1 MRPKTVTI
9 LLTTLVQWTWGIVQN
24 AVGLLLLLVFV
35 RNQHF
40 FFRTSVVTCWKIPYS
55 AGYGMFIFLND
66 TNLDTYRDPLSDKMT
81 YDTLVHEYGH
91 TLQSLMLGPLFFPII
106 AIPSLIWASLPYFQR
121 LRNRKGI
128 SYYWLYCEKWAN
140 RLGDKVCGNRRRF

>member
-9 LLTTLVQWTWGIVQN
+9 LLTVLVQWTWGIAQN
-24 AVGLLLLLVFV
+24 AVGLLLLLVFA
-35 RNQHF
+35 RNRHF
-40 FFRTSVVTCWKIPYS
+40 LFRTSVVTCWKIPYS

-121 LRNRKGI
+121 LRNRKGL

-140 RLGDKVCGNRRRF
+140 RLGDKVCGNKRRF